1 MMIVGKIRIL
11 LFRAAANI
19 AAAMTVVLTVA
30 PEVILWTTGAI
41 SNMSVI
47 KQLRQ
52 RLKWL
57 CCTRSLSNIY
67 LR

>member
-47 KQLRQ
+47 KRS
-52 RLKWL
+52 RLE
-57 CCTRSLSNIY
+57 
-67 LR
+67 